1 MQPAN
6 LIVLVLLL
14 GGFYL
19 LILRPAKARQ
29 RQQLELQRSVTPGV
43 DVMTTSGMFGSV
55 TEVDDDAVHLE
66 IAPGTVV
73 RFTKAAIARVV
84 SEPAEDEADD
94 LDEDGYEDE
103 ADDADHADDDEPG
116 THPGSAE
123 ASSDVEPPDA
133 AGGSASSAGSGTP
146 DDPRDRAAG

>member
-94 LDEDGYEDE
+94 LDEDDYDDED
-103 ADDADHADDDEPG
+103 DDHDPEGDEPG
-116 THPGSAE
+116 THSGSAE